1 MFKVWFFLICDYE
14 FKVGCFVVGVEI
26 DFFINGVRGSLEF
39 LVGIDFY
46 WFVVGV
52 CLFYVQGVGSVK
64 VIFIVEG
71 QVGVVGIVYVC
82 CIFGIFRYE
91 QGDVF

>member
-52 CLFYVQGVGSVK
+52 CLFYV
-64 VIFIVEG
+64 
-71 QVGVVGIVYVC
+71 
-82 CIFGIFRYE
+82 
-91 QGDVF
+91 